1 MRNFI
6 RKCIS
11 LLAAPLLL
19 ASASQYATAQR
30 IFDEFDAPQ
39 VVSGK
44 LYIDYGIAP
53 NSLSTYYLAPYRVDL
68 PYQELT
74 GGNAIVFNGTN
85 DEGDFSLSVGSGNPN
100 NEVPFDISYAGN
112 TINSMQ
118 VTTNGY
124 VALNSIAGVSKDP
137 SELFKGDNNTMVIA
151 PYWGDHIV
159 RTASDVGFTPSEVT
173 WKVWG
178 SAPKRRLTIQWKNL
192 NVNVKNDGND
202 ARRVGSFQV
211 TFYERNI
218 PGDVAFNPASYNK
231 HADFEFA
238 YGGFTGLA
246 TDAIGAAVGIND
258 DEKARWINGLSWS
271 DQTTASTSKD
281 LSIAWPVS
289 GTSLKTIRFEAYQR
303 SIPINPN
310 DFFSRFLLGS
320 DRDDGYYTLDL
331 DRFNFDFTFG
341 GVRQNNMWVCIN
353 GYTTFSNPQIFSHI
367 VNDNPQ
373 GLFLNSS
380 SYPFNVIAPFWGNH
394 IYRFGNEPTVPSANG
409 FYMNSEISYVV
420 VGSYPNRRLVVQW
433 KNLNVMDRTLPNS
446 VANFQAIFYEG
457 VDERYP
463 NNYAGAVEFA
473 YGDVGNNT
481 QTTAREVNVK
491 GASVGIKGNLGT
503 MNPAVSSDY
512 LNGLSYNAPQNS
524 RTSTVL
530 TDGWR
535 PSGGTGSSEG
545 RRILFRGIPRFV
557 VPTWGDGDADL
568 TQLRTRKHAGLPQNR
583 FVTVNDARL
592 VMRWLVNDGSL
603 PDSLRKD
610 TLQYGNSYHADVN
623 HNGRYYYSSRS
634 WDNLND
640 VRTWKRPIDMDTFGI
655 RILWDST
662 ETLTTLPP
670 DAGPLRLIYYEATS
684 LDAALIL
691 HYNAGRVPSLPWLW
705 DTIPSYGK
713 VIAGKPSS
721 PIAFGA
727 PVATNDGGKIVPV
740 YATAKSN
747 KAFAF
752 SITFNGKVMSS
763 EVGANNTNDLIIN
776 DAKTVH
782 FAAPQVLN
790 INEPIAFIKID
801 SDDELVAE
809 KVIVNDVAL
818 GKENIEQQNGV
829 TGAIATYPNPF
840 DQEVT
845 VSVPAEF
852 KGGVL
857 SVSDVNGRVIGT
869 FSLNQETL
877 TLNAFAGK
885 PAGVYTITMK
895 HGVKTANS
903 VIIKR

>member
-1 MRNFI
+1 METTMRNI
-6 RKCIS
+6 IKKCIS

-19 ASASQYATAQR
+19 ASAFQYATAQR

-39 VVSGK
+39 VVSNK

-68 PYQELT
+68 PYQEVT
-74 GGNAIVFNGTN
+74 GGNVVVFNGDN
-85 DEGDFSLSVGSGNPN
+85 DEGDYSLTVNGNDPN
-100 NEVPFDISYAGN
+100 AQVPFYIDYAGN
-112 TINSMQ
+112 TINSIQ
-118 VTTNGY
+118 ITTNGY
-124 VALNSIAGVSKDP
+124 VSLNSSSAVSKDP
-137 SELFKGDNNTMVIA
+137 TELFKGDNNTMIVA
-151 PYWGDHIV
+151 PFWGDHNV
-159 RTASDVGFTPSEVT
+159 AAGGEVT

-178 SAPKRRLTIQWKNL
+178 SAPKRRLTIQWKNIQ
-192 NVNVKNDGND
+192 VNTKKDGND
-202 ARRVGSFQV
+202 GRRIGSFQV
-211 TFYERNI
+211 TFYERYV
-218 PGDVAFNPASYNK
+218 PGDVSFTLPAYNK
-231 HADFEFA
+231 HSDFEFA
-238 YGGFTGLA
+238 YGAFSGLA
-246 TDAIGAAVGIND
+246 TDAVGAAVGIND
-258 DEKARWINGLSWS
+258 DEKAKWVNGLSWS
-271 DQTTASTSKD
+271 DQSTATTSKD
-281 LSIAWPVS
+281 LSTVWPVS
-289 GTSLKTIRFEAYQR
+289 GTSLKTIRFEAYQK

-310 DFFSRFLLGS
+310 DFFSRFLIGS
-320 DRDDGYYTLDL
+320 DRDDGYYAIDM

-341 GVRQNNMWVCIN
+341 GVRQNNMWICVN

-433 KNLNVMDRTLPNS
+433 KNLNVMDRNLPNS

-463 NNYAGAVEFA
+463 NNYAGAIEFA

-481 QTTAREVNVK
+481 RTTAREVNVK
-491 GASVGIKGNLGT
+491 GASVGLKGNLGT
-503 MNPAVSSDY
+503 MNPAVNSDF
-512 LNGLSYNAPQNS
+512 LNGLTYNAPQTS

-535 PSGGTGSSEG
+535 PSGGSSSSEG
-545 RRILFRGIPRFV
+545 RRILFSGIPRFV

-592 VMRWLVNDGSL
+592 VMRWLVNDGKL
-603 PDSLRKD
+603 PDSLRMD
-610 TLQYGNSYHADVN
+610 TLQFGNAYHADVN

-634 WDNLND
+634 WDNQTD

-655 RILWDST
+655 RILWDSV

-670 DAGPLRLIYYEATS
+670 DAGPLRLIYYEATA

-691 HYNAGRVPSLPWLW
+691 HYNAGRVPSLPWMW

-713 VIAGKPSS
+713 VVAGKSTS
-721 PIAFGA
+721 PIAFGT
-727 PVATNDGGKIVPV
+727 PVVTNDGAKIVPV
-740 YATAKSN
+740 YATAKTN

-752 SITFNGKVMSS
+752 SVTFNGKVMSS
-763 EVGANNTNDLIIN
+763 EVGANSTNDLIIN

-782 FAAPQVLN
+782 FAASEITN
-790 INEPIAFIKID
+790 TKEPIAFIKID
-801 SDDELVAE
+801 SDNELVAE
-809 KVIVNDVAL
+809 KIIVNDVVL
-818 GKENIEQQNGV
+818 GKENIEQQTGV
-829 TGAIATYPNPF
+829 TGSIASYPNPF

-845 VSVPAEF
+845 VSVPSEF

-857 SVSDVNGRVIGT
+857 TVSDVNGRVIGT
-869 FSLNQETL
+869 FSLNQETM

-895 HGVKTANS
+895 NGVKTANS
-903 VIIKR
+903 VIIKQ

>member
-6 RKCIS
+6 KNCIS

-39 VVSGK
+39 VISSR

-74 GGNAIVFNGTN
+74 GGNTVVFNGDN
-85 DEGDFSLSVGSGNPN
+85 DEGDYSISVNGADPN
-100 NEVPFDISYAGN
+100 AQVPFYIDYAGN
-112 TINSMQ
+112 AINSIQ
-118 VTTNGY
+118 ITTNGY
-124 VALNSIAGVSKDP
+124 VALNSISTASKDP
-137 SELFKGDNNTMVIA
+137 SEFFKGENNTMVVA
-151 PYWGDHIV
+151 PFWGDHKV
-159 RTASDVGFTPSEVT
+159 AAGSEVS

-178 SAPKRRLTIQWKNL
+178 TAPKRRLTIQWKNVQ
-192 NVNVKNDGND
+192 VNVKNDGND
-202 ARRVGSFQV
+202 DKRVGSFQV
-211 TFYERNI
+211 TFYERYV
-218 PGDVAFNPASYNK
+218 PGDVNFSIPQYNK
-231 HADFEFA
+231 HSDIEFA
-238 YGGFTGLA
+238 YGAFSGLA
-246 TDAIGAAVGIND
+246 TDAVGAAVGIND
-258 DEKARWINGLSWS
+258 DEKAKWINGLSWS
-271 DQTTASTSKD
+271 DPSTASSSKD
-281 LSIAWPVS
+281 LSTAWPVS

-303 SIPINPN
+303 SIPINPT
-310 DFFSRFLLGS
+310 DFFSRFQLGS
-320 DRDDGYYTLDL
+320 DRDDGYYAIDL
-331 DRFNFDFTFG
+331 NKFNFDFTFG
-341 GVRQNNMWVCIN
+341 GTRQNDMWICVN
-353 GYTTFSNPQIFSHI
+353 GFTSFSNPLFSHI
-367 VNDNPQ
+367 VNNNPQ
-373 GLFLNSS
+373 SLFLNSS
-380 SYPFNVIAPFWGNH
+380 SYPFNVVAPFWGDH
-394 IYRFGNEPTVPSANG
+394 MYRFGNEPTVPSANG

-433 KNLNVMDRTLPNS
+433 KNLNVMDRALPNS

-463 NNYAGAVEFA
+463 NNFAGAIEFA

-481 QTTAREVNVK
+481 RTTAREVNVK
-491 GASVGIKGNLGT
+491 GASVGVKGNLGT
-503 MNPAVSSDY
+503 MNPAVNSDF
-512 LNGLSYNAPQNS
+512 LNGLTYNNPQTS

-535 PSGGTGSSEG
+535 PSGGASSSEG
-545 RRILFRGIPRFV
+545 RRILFRGIPRYV

-592 VMRWLVNDGSL
+592 VMRWLVNDKSL
-603 PDSLRKD
+603 PDSLKMD
-610 TLQYGNSYHADVN
+610 TLQYGNAYHADVN

-655 RILWDST
+655 RMLWDMN

-670 DAGPLRLIYYEATS
+670 DAGPLRLIYFETTA

-691 HYNAGRVPSLPWLW
+691 HYNAGRLPSLPWLW

-713 VIAGKPSS
+713 VVGGAKS
-721 PIAFGA
+721 PIAFGT
-727 PVATNDGGKIVPV
+727 PVMTNDGGKIVPV
-740 YATAKSN
+740 YATSKSN

-752 SITFNGKVMSS
+752 SITFNGNVVSS

-782 FAAPQVLN
+782 FAAPQVVD
-790 INEPIAFIKID
+790 ISEPIAFIKID
-801 SDDELVAE
+801 SDEELVAE
-809 KVIVNDVAL
+809 KVVVNDVVL
-818 GKENIEQQNGV
+818 GKEIIGQQNGV
-829 TGAIATYPNPF
+829 TGTIATYPNPF

-845 VSVPAEF
+845 VSIPSEF
-852 KGGVL
+852 KGGML
-857 SVSDVNGRVIGT
+857 TVSDVNGKVVGT
-869 FSLNQETL
+869 YSMNQETM

-885 PAGVYTITMK
+885 PSGVYTITMK
-895 HGVKTANS
+895 NGVHTANS